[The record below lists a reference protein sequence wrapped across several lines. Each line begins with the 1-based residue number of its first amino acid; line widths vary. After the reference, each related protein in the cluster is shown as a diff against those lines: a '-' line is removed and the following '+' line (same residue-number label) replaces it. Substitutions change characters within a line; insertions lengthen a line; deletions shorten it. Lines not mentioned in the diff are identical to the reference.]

1 MSPALSKE
9 EQPGVFE
16 EDAGPQKHTTV
27 QNCMKAA
34 HTGEASNR
42 FAQAPCLSSGLPKPN
57 FLLSLSL
64 IFQFLVFLTKSCCT
78 SSYEECL
85 ENINQYWF

>member
-9 EQPGVFE
+9 EQPEVFG
-16 EDAGPQKHTTV
+16 EDAGPQKPIMV
-27 QNCMKAA
+27 QNCMEAA

-57 FLLSLSL
+57 FLLSLL
-64 IFQFLVFLTKSCCT
+64 FGF
-78 SSYEECL
+78 
-85 ENINQYWF
+85 